1 MVNANLKYSD
11 DALKAYDDLRLT
23 KKYHYIIFKIQN
35 KIEVVIDQVK
45 SSEEKFEYSEFHKAV
60 SSINEPRFI
69 TLDYHYTLEDT
80 RHLEKIVFITW
91 SPDKG
96 PVAPKML
103 YAAAKEDFKKKLQ
116 GLAKA
121 LQATD
126 QAELDEKAI
135 LAVLNAK

>member
-1 MVNANLKYSD
+1 VKRGAGRQANCRRGAD
-11 DALKAYDDLRLT
+11 DELRL
-23 KKYHYIIFKIQN
+23 KQKYHYIIFKIQN
-35 KIEVVIDQVK
+35 KIEVVIDAFK
-45 SSEEKFEYSEFHKAV
+45 PSEEKFDFSEFHKTV

-69 TLDYHYTLEDT
+69 ALDYHYTLEDT

-96 PVAPKML
+96 AVAPKML
-103 YAAAKEDFKKKLQ
+103 YAAAKEDFKKRLQ
-116 GLAKA
+116 GVHKA

-126 QAELDEKAI
+126 QSELDEKAI